1 MIFRSFCMLAFA
13 AAGMLF
19 SGAAEAAGCNCGTI
33 RALHQQTRQ
42 TVRDENRSAS
52 ERVGRSI
59 ESQTGT
65 LVDALRSHAREN
77 SNHQL
82 MQVEAQRR
90 IEDAAQINAANR
102 LRDEFRAEAE
112 SGLHDPNPFSC
123 LLVDAAVP
131 GGGLVP
137 AAKSG
142 GDAVTDQVS
151 DWVSGNGETVL
162 LGGSALSKHVADKRQ
177 EFAGFG
183 GSARATTDWGLL
195 LDEPSVD
202 FSDPEMAELAGIIVR
217 NGIES
222 APERAVGAEELLS
235 PLGLDRVAAMEER
248 GSRLLAASETIEMAL
263 DIRASTLAGDPVEA
277 YRAMAADSAYDR
289 TVPDKLSELQQ
300 LDILTVWNF
309 APSGE
314 RLDAL
319 SNAGGMSERA
329 WLYEL
334 HRMLSLDAR
343 INYLRLEIESREAI
357 VNAMIL
363 ATLADDG

>member
-1 MIFRSFCMLAFA
+1 MIARVFGILA
-13 AAGMLF
+13 AAASGMWF
-19 SGAAEAAGCNCGTI
+19 SAPADAAGCNCGAI

-65 LVDALRSHAREN
+65 LVDALRSHSREN

-82 MQVEAQRR
+82 MQVEASRR

-123 LLVDAAVP
+123 LLVDAAVH
-131 GGGLVP
+131 GGELVP
-137 AAKSG
+137 ASQTG
-142 GDAVTDQVS
+142 GGAVTDQVS
-151 DWVSGNGETVL
+151 NWIAGNDEAVQR
-162 LGGSALSKHVADKRQ
+162 GGSALAKHVAERRE

-195 LDEPSVD
+195 LDEPSVE
-202 FSDPEMAELAGIIVR
+202 FSDPGMAELASIIVR

-222 APERAVGAEELLS
+222 TPERAVGTDEILT

-248 GSRLLAASETIEMAL
+248 GSRLRAASESIGMAL
-263 DIRASTLAGDPVEA
+263 DLRSAVLSGPPVEA
-277 YRAMAADSAYDR
+277 YRSMAADSAYDR
-289 TVPDKLSELQQ
+289 TVPDAISELQQ

-309 APSGE
+309 APAGE
-314 RLDAL
+314 RLDVL

-334 HRMLSLDAR
+334 HRMMSLNAR
-343 INYLRLEIESREAI
+343 INYLRLEFESREAI
-357 VNAMIL
+357 LSAMIL
-363 ATLADDG
+363 ATLAEEG

>member
-1 MIFRSFCMLAFA
+1 MTIRFFCMHAVA
-13 AAGMLF
+13 AAGTLF
-19 SGAAEAAGCNCGTI
+19 PGAADAAGCNCGVT

-65 LVDALRSHAREN
+65 LVDALRSYAREN
-77 SNHQL
+77 SNHDLIQL
-82 MQVEAQRR
+82 EAQRR

-112 SGLHDPNPFSC
+112 SGLLDPNPFSC
-123 LLVDAAVP
+123 LLVDAAVT

-137 AAKSG
+137 TAKTG
-142 GDAVTDQVS
+142 GDAVTNRVS
-151 DWVSGNGETVL
+151 DRIAGNGAAVL
-162 LGGSALSKHVADKRQ
+162 RGGPVLSMHVADKRE
-177 EFAGFG
+177 EFAGFC
-183 GSARATTDWGLL
+183 GSAHATTDWELL

-202 FSDPEMAELAGIIVR
+202 FSDPEMAELAVNIIR

-222 APERAVGAEELLS
+222 APERAVGAEKILA
-235 PLGLDRVAAMEER
+235 PLGLNRVAAMEER
-248 GSRLLAASETIEMAL
+248 GSRLLAASKSIEMAL
-263 DIRASTLAGDPVEA
+263 DMPAAALAGEPVEA
-277 YRAMAADSAYDR
+277 YRAMVADSAYDR

-314 RLDAL
+314 RLDVL
-319 SNAGGMSERA
+319 PNAGGMSERA

-334 HRMLSLDAR
+334 HRAHVLNPAK
-343 INYLRLEIESREAI
+343 IG
-357 VNAMIL
+357 VV
-363 ATLADDG
+363 

>member
-1 MIFRSFCMLAFA
+1 MTAFAFRLLAVA
-13 AAGMLF
+13 AAGMHVA
-19 SGAAEAAGCNCGTI
+19 GVAESAGCNCGAI
-33 RALHQQTRQ
+33 RALHQETRQ

-59 ESQTGT
+59 ERQTGT

-82 MQVEAQRR
+82 MQAEAARR

-123 LLVDAAVP
+123 LLVDAAVR

-137 AAKSG
+137 TAKTG
-142 GDAVTDQVS
+142 GRAVTGQVS
-151 DWVSGNGETVL
+151 DWIAGKDEAVL
-162 LGGSALSKHVADKRQ
+162 LGGAALSKRVADQRE
-177 EFAGFG
+177 EFAGYG

-195 LDEPSVD
+195 LDQPSVD
-202 FSDPEMAELAGIIVR
+202 FSDPAMAELAGIIVR

-222 APERAVGAEELLS
+222 TPERAVGTEELLT
-235 PLGLDRVAAMEER
+235 PLGLDRVAAMEEK
-248 GSRLLAASETIEMAL
+248 GSRLLAASESIGMAL
-263 DIRASTLAGDPVEA
+263 DIRAAVLAGEPVEA

-289 TVPDKLSELQQ
+289 TVPDALSELQQ
-300 LDILTVWNF
+300 LDILTAWNF
-309 APSGE
+309 APAGE
-314 RLDAL
+314 RLDVL

-334 HRMLSLDAR
+334 HRAMSLNAR
-343 INYLRLEIESREAI
+343 INYLRLEIESRGAI

-363 ATLADDG
+363 ATLADEG